1 MIKSIRHKGLKRL
14 WEKGQKSGLPPQQI
28 PRITRMLS
36 VLHNASAVEDLNLP
50 GYYLHPLKG
59 QDKGRYSIRVTGNYR
74 LTFEFK
80 DGDAYVLDHEDYH

>member
-1 MIKSIRHKGLKRL
+1 
-14 WEKGQKSGLPPQQI
+14 
-28 PRITRMLS
+28 MLS